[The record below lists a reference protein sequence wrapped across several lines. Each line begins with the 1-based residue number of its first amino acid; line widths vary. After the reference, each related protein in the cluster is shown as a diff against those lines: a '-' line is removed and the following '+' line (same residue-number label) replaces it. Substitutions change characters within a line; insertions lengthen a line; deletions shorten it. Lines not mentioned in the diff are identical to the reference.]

1 MKKSILLL
9 LFLIETATLI
19 IAQLP
24 PKRGGFQHG
33 VGLKGS
39 LYSISDELE
48 PLYGVTYRTKYNLI
62 NNWTDFS
69 GSVNAGLS
77 AEYHHSSNIDSVSF
91 FAADLPLSL
100 ELNIGHLST
109 KDFRTAFG
117 FFAGAGYSFNYL
129 NEKFNEAPLLTFGI
143 RTLIFTQSFEVRY
156 IRYFSEEQNY
166 AYEHSIGLI
175 INLGDYIASAVANNK
190 ISDFMRPFPKYPQ

>member
-1 MKKSILLL
+1 MKKSFLLL
-9 LFLIETATLI
+9 LFLVGTSALVIG
-19 IAQLP
+19 QPP

-39 LYSISDELE
+39 LYSIYDELE
-48 PLYGVTYRTKYNLI
+48 PLYGITYRTKYNLI

-69 GSVNAGLS
+69 GSINAGLS
-77 AEYHHSSNIDSVSF
+77 GEYHPESSSDSVSF
-91 FAADLPLSL
+91 FAADLPISL
-100 ELNIGHLST
+100 ELNIGHLAT

-129 NEKFNEAPLLTFGI
+129 NEEFNEAPLLTFGI

-166 AYEHSIGLI
+166 AFEHSICLV
-175 INLGDYIASAVANNK
+175 INLGDYIAAAVANNK